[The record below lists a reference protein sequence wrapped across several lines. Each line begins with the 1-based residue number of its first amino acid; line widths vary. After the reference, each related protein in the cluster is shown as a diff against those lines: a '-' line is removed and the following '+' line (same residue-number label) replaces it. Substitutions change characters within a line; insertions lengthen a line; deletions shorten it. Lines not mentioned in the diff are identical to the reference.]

1 MMIQFCEFCGNVMRE
16 ETDYC
21 NICGCHLAQSVEDE
35 KFNNPE
41 CPWPFT
47 PVMDITLRIQGQPR
61 RVHFDGTHS
70 IFHLWRGMSHY
81 YNEQALWFRV
91 RKDEI
96 ELASFPEGKREEGFR
111 ILEPGDIL
119 NCYMSRFSC
128 YGYDLPDPELGL
140 EPDALVK
147 TYQGTFDILDCP
159 VKELP
164 FVLGWLLAT
173 GPKPRFLE
181 GWVYDIG

>member
-1 MMIQFCEFCGNVMRE
+1 
-16 ETDYC
+16 
-21 NICGCHLAQSVEDE
+21 
-35 KFNNPE
+35 
-41 CPWPFT
+41 
-47 PVMDITLRIQGQPR
+47 
-61 RVHFDGTHS
+61 
-70 IFHLWRGMSHY
+70 MSHY
-81 YNEQALWFRV
+81 YNERALWFRV

-96 ELASFPEGKREEGFR
+96 ELASFPKGKREEGFR

-147 TYQGTFDILDCP
+147 TYQGTFDSLDCP

-173 GPKPRFLE
+173 GPEPRFLE